1 MLTTPQTPSQAL
13 TGTGSVIKSFV
24 RLREVAGDVACL
36 DFGRRIYEYRSVVQ
50 VNTVNFALMSEEDKD
65 ALIEGFKAFLNG
77 LSFPVQVLVKNLP
90 YRLDEYLQAMEAVQG
105 DLAEV
110 AHDHASFVRNLS
122 SKRALVK
129 RLY

>member
-77 LSFPVQVLVKNLP
+77 LSFPIQILIRNLP
-90 YRLDEYLQAMEAVQG
+90 YRLDEYLRSVESTQG
-105 DLAEV
+105 DLA
-110 AHDHASFVRNLS
+110 DM
-122 SKRALVK
+122 ALD
-129 RLY
+129 